1 MIFSEERA
9 MTDSKKKKNSLYRS
23 DYGEAVLSA
32 GNGSPGEIRIA
43 TTALASVIRHAACS
57 VDGVSRI
64 AGNSLVDN
72 IAEFVGSRKVLDR
85 AIQIKIDGDSIEV
98 VIAINI
104 QYGFSLPEIAGNVQE
119 AVVQQIREFT
129 GLQAARV
136 DVIIREMEL
145 PGEEDEE

>member
-1 MIFSEERA
+1 
-9 MTDSKKKKNSLYRS
+9 MTDSKKKKNAIRKA
-23 DYGEAVLSA
+23 DYDEALLSR

-43 TTALASVIRHAACS
+43 TTALASIIRHAACS

-85 AIQIKIDGDSIEV
+85 AIQIKIDDSSVEV
-98 VIAINI
+98 MIAINI
-104 QYGFSLPEIAGNVQE
+104 QYGFSLPDIAGDVQE
-119 AVVQQIREFT
+119 SVVQQIQELT
-129 GLQAARV
+129 GLQASRV

-145 PGEEDEE
+145 PGEDDEE

>member
-1 MIFSEERA
+1 MA
-9 MTDSKKKKNSLYRS
+9 GKNSPKTNPSKSEYA
-23 DYGEAVLSA
+23 EALLFA
-32 GNGSPGEIRIA
+32 GDKSPGEIRISS
-43 TTALASVIRHAACS
+43 TALATIIRRAACS
-57 VDGVSRI
+57 VEGVSRI

-85 AIQIKIDGDSIEV
+85 AIQIKINGDSIEV